1 MKAVMMFFADFH
13 IHSSY
18 SRATSKD
25 LNLESLTKYAKIKGL
40 NILGTGDFL
49 HPKWQPELKTKLSEE
64 NGIYTYNGINFILSC
79 EISLIYVQGKKQ
91 RRVHHILLAPNFE
104 VLQQITEWFLR
115 KGRVD
120 YDGRPIFGFSSI
132 ELAEAMMQ
140 ISNDIE
146 IIPAHAWTPWYGIFG
161 SMSGFDS
168 VEECFGDKARHIHA
182 VETGLSSTPEMN
194 WRVSSLDKYAL
205 LSFSD
210 CHSAFPWRLGRECCL
225 FDLKEAS
232 YKEIIDAIRNKQGGK
247 LRTTIEF
254 FPEEGKYH
262 FDGHRNCNFSC
273 DPKESKKLHDLCP
286 VCRRNLTIGV
296 LNRVEQLA
304 DREEGFM
311 PKHVVPSKSLI
322 PLSELIALVNNTT
335 PYATKTWE
343 IYNKLIAAHG
353 NEFKVL
359 LETGKEKLAD
369 TVGENVADIIIR
381 NRNGEIKIIPGYDGV
396 YGRPVLSGDG
406 AIKQPVPRKQ
416 KSLDQFFS

>member
-168 VEECFGDKARHIHA
+168 VEECFGDKAKYIHA
-182 VETGLSSTPEMN
+182 IETGMSSDPAMN
-194 WRVSSLDKYAL
+194 WRLSRLDKFTL
-205 LSFSD
+205 ISNSD
-210 CHSAFPWRLGRECCL
+210 LHSYWPWRIGREANV
-225 FDLKEAS
+225 FELKEVT
-232 YKEIIDAIRNKQGGK
+232 YENVINAIRTRKNF
-247 LRTTIEF
+247 LFTIEVD
-254 FPEEGKYH
+254 PGYGKYH
-262 FDGHRNCNFSC
+262 FDGHRACNVCMSPAESVKNKDIC
-273 DPKESKKLHDLCP
+273 PKCGRK
-286 VCRRNLTIGV
+286 LTIGV
-296 LNRVEQLA
+296 AHRIEELA
-304 DREEGFM
+304 DRKLGFK
-311 PKHVVPSKSLI
+311 PKGAVPFKSLI
-322 PLSELIALVNNTT
+322 PLSEIISHLIGS
-335 PYATKTWE
+335 PISSKKTWE
-343 IYNKLIAAHG
+343 EYYSLVKENRAELDI
-353 NEFKVL
+353 L
-359 LETGKEKLAD
+359 LETPAEELKKLTDEKIAEAIIKNREGKI
-369 TVGENVADIIIR
+369 NIQ
-381 NRNGEIKIIPGYDGV
+381 PGYDGE
-396 YGRPVLSGDG
+396 YGYPVFGKQEIEEKIE
-406 AIKQPVPRKQ
+406 IKHKQ
-416 KSLDQFFS
+416 TGLNDFME